1 MNLHLVLDGIGSRQ
15 GQLVRALRSTIL
27 AGRLA
32 SGDALPATR
41 SLARTLGTSR
51 NTVVAAYEQL
61 AAEGMIQGRI
71 GSGSFVQPVTPAR
84 KQPTAISIVAT
95 STLSEYAMRALR
107 ENARPDRKSG
117 RFDLGHGR
125 ASVSPAMQRAWRL
138 ALVRAADNTEFDYPD
153 ASGLL
158 ALREALSGYLSRRRG
173 IEIGAD
179 RLLIVTGVQ
188 QGIDLAARVLLN
200 PGQTALV
207 EEPCYPG
214 LRSALRAHGADVRG
228 IPVDQNGLR
237 TKLLASMDARLLA
250 VTPTHQ
256 FPTGAAL
263 PLSRRL
269 DILQWAEQ
277 CDAFVLEDDYD
288 GEYRHGGAPL
298 PAMKSLD
305 STGRV
310 IYLGSLSRVLFP
322 AARLGYLV
330 LPVAVRDAFFAAK
343 NLADR
348 GSPAIE
354 QRALADLIASGRFER
369 LLLAN
374 VRRLNPRRSALL
386 AAVAQHFPDRADVLG
401 ADAGMHLSLSFP
413 DLRAS
418 IEPQILAAAADLGVS
433 LDGINRYCEQ
443 PAASLQLLL
452 GYAHLGPEDLIEAVR
467 RLASVLS
474 KPVG

>member
-1 MNLHLVLDGIGSRQ
+1 M
-15 GQLVRALRSTIL
+15 AIL
-27 AGRLA
+27 SGRLT
-32 SGDALPATR
+32 SGELLPATR
-41 SLARTLGTSR
+41 ALARTLRISR
-51 NTVVAAYEQL
+51 NTVIAAYEQL
-61 AAEGMIQGRI
+61 SAEGMIRGRM
-71 GSGSFVQPVTPAR
+71 GSGSYVQAVTLTR
-84 KQPTAISIVAT
+84 TQPTATAIAAT
-95 STLSEYAMRALR
+95 RFLSAYATRALL
-107 ENARPDRKSG
+107 ETARPDRRSC

-125 ASVSPAMQRAWRL
+125 AAVSPAMHRAWRQ
-138 ALVRAADNTEFDYPD
+138 ALVRSADDTEFDYPD
-153 ASGLL
+153 ASGLQ

-173 IEIGAD
+173 IETGAD
-179 RLLIVTGVQ
+179 QLLIVTGIQ

-200 PGQTALV
+200 PGQAALV

-228 IPVDQNGLR
+228 IPVDQKGLR
-237 TKLLASMDARLLA
+237 TDLLASIDARLLA

-269 DILQWAEQ
+269 QILQWAEH

-288 GEYRHGGAPL
+288 GEYRHGGTPV

-305 STGRV
+305 AAGRV

-330 LPVAVRDAFFAAK
+330 LPAAVRDAFFAAK
-343 NLADR
+343 SLADR

-374 VRRLNPRRSALL
+374 ARRLHPRRSALL
-386 AAVAQHFPDRADVLG
+386 AAIAEHFPDDVEILG

-413 DLRAS
+413 RLPAS
-418 IEPQILAAAADLGVS
+418 IEPQILSAAADLGVS
-433 LDGINRYCEQ
+433 LDGVSRYCEQ
-443 PAASLQLLL
+443 PAAGLQLLL
-452 GYAHLGPEDLIEAVR
+452 GYAHLSPEDLIEAVR

-474 KPVG
+474 CGCKQVP